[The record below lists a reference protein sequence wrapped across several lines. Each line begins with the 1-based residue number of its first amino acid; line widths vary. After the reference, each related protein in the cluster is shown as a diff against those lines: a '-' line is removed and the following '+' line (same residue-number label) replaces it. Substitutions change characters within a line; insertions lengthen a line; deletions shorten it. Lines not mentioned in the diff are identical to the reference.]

1 MTLDE
6 YLNKPDVSEWWA
18 SITAASIGEDTTI
31 DGLSCTPVYKD
42 RDSVVVFPGGPG
54 RASSIDVPFLGKL
67 EHLAL
72 GKVPGT
78 ENMTAA
84 ETVIGYLHESAR
96 EVLKFRERLASP
108 SIQQTLKERG
118 ERYGTF
124 AQNGALYH
132 ALKTLL
138 TTEKA
143 SPVQQMCLD
152 MIAMKLS
159 RMINGDIN
167 YRDNWV
173 DIIGYC
179 KGALGEG
186 DE

>member
-1 MTLDE
+1 MTLNE
-6 YLNKPDVSEWWA
+6 YLNKPSVAEWWA
-18 SITAASIGEDTTI
+18 GITGLYPHARNTRVCTVRRGVMEACVRTYTSEKWPADIYSADAAH
-31 DGLSCTPVYKD
+31 LS
-42 RDSVVVFPGGPG
+42 VF
-54 RASSIDVPFLGKL
+54 DLK
-67 EHLAL
+67 
-72 GKVPGT
+72 GT
-78 ENMTAA
+78 EGMPPECVVIKLRDTAKDLLA
-84 ETVIGYLHESAR
+84 KSTKDTVGDI
-96 EVLKFRERLASP
+96 LA
-108 SIQQTLKERG
+108 ERG
-118 ERYGTF
+118 ARYGTF

-152 MIAMKLS
+152 MIAVKLS

>member
-1 MTLDE
+1 MSVD
-6 YLNKPDVSEWWA
+6 DV
-18 SITAASIGEDTTI
+18 
-31 DGLSCTPVYKD
+31 L
-42 RDSVVVFPGGPG
+42 
-54 RASSIDVPFLGKL
+54 
-67 EHLAL
+67 
-72 GKVPGT
+72 
-78 ENMTAA
+78 
-84 ETVIGYLHESAR
+84 
-96 EVLKFRERLASP
+96 
-108 SIQQTLKERG
+108 QERG
-118 ERYGTF
+118 ARYGTF
-124 AQNGALYH
+124 TQNGALYH

>member
-1 MTLDE
+1 MTVD
-6 YLNKPDVSEWWA
+6 DV
-18 SITAASIGEDTTI
+18 
-31 DGLSCTPVYKD
+31 L
-42 RDSVVVFPGGPG
+42 
-54 RASSIDVPFLGKL
+54 
-67 EHLAL
+67 
-72 GKVPGT
+72 
-78 ENMTAA
+78 
-84 ETVIGYLHESAR
+84 
-96 EVLKFRERLASP
+96 RERGA
-108 SIQQTLKERG
+108 
-118 ERYGTF
+118 RYGTF
-124 AQNGALYH
+124 TQNGALYH

-167 YRDNWV
+167 YRDNWL

>member
-1 MTLDE
+1 M
-6 YLNKPDVSEWWA
+6 
-18 SITAASIGEDTTI
+18 TI
-31 DGLSCTPVYKD
+31 D
-42 RDSVVVFPGGPG
+42 
-54 RASSIDVPFLGKL
+54 DVL
-67 EHLAL
+67 
-72 GKVPGT
+72 
-78 ENMTAA
+78 
-84 ETVIGYLHESAR
+84 
-96 EVLKFRERLASP
+96 
-108 SIQQTLKERG
+108 QERG
-118 ERYGTF
+118 ARYGTF
-124 AQNGALYH
+124 SQNGALYH

-152 MIAMKLS
+152 MISMKLS

-179 KGALGEG
+179 KGALGEV

>member
-1 MTLDE
+1 MTLNE
-6 YLNKPDVSEWWA
+6 YLNKPGVAEWWA
-18 SITAASIGEDTTI
+18 SVNGRNIGEGTFL
-31 DGLSCTPVYKD
+31 DGLPCSPVYKD
-42 RDSVVVFPGGPG
+42 GDSVVVFPHGNCQESQI
-54 RASSIDVPFLGKL
+54 AVPVFSKL
-67 EHLAL
+67 KHLAL
-72 GKVPGT
+72 DDIPGT
-78 ENMTAA
+78 GGMLTAHA
-84 ETVIGYLHESAR
+84 VVDYLHKAACD
-96 EVLKFRERLASP
+96 VLHNRGSQEADT
-108 SIQQTLKERG
+108 IEQTLKERG
-118 ERYGTF
+118 ARYGTF

-143 SPVQQMCLD
+143 STVQQMCLD

>member
-1 MTLDE
+1 MTLNE
-6 YLNKPDVSEWWA
+6 YLNKPGVAEWWA
-18 SITAASIGEDTTI
+18 SITAANIGDLTYL
-31 DGLSCTPVYKD
+31 DGLACRSVYKNN
-42 RDSVVVFPGGPG
+42 DSICVFPMGDRYP
-54 RASSIDVPFLGKL
+54 AQIQVPIFSKL
-67 EHLAL
+67 KHLAL
-72 GKVPGT
+72 EDVPGT
-78 ENMTAA
+78 EGLTTVAA
-84 ETVIGYLHESAR
+84 VVEYMQ
-96 EVLKFRERLASP
+96 RLASDVLLVRNP
-108 SIQQTLKERG
+108 PKTDAIAQTLQERG
-118 ERYGTF
+118 ARYGTF

-167 YRDNWV
+167 YRDNWM